1 MPDPLTENPL
11 IASFFS
17 ADPGGPGLTL
27 EQLKARRAIAAAL
40 AAKSRDYP
48 NTIGKGIFSV
58 GESIGEGIRD
68 YKLSQSERQ
77 MIARDA
83 ATAKKNAD
91 VFEASPPV
99 VKTPPSGAE
108 DPRAGT
114 SPRAELDPETN
125 LSRAQMAEALMGG
138 AQGSQPAGPAGIQM
152 ASLGG
157 TMSDAG
163 QPGLTYGGPSPAGP
177 GASMAERPD
186 QAPPAPSV
194 PPPGMAGQIP
204 GGTPGPQPVAGGGVP
219 QDGRMPLPAP
229 PPEGRMPLPGGSPEG
244 RMPLPAPPPGQR
256 MPLPGPGQR
265 MPLGGASLDP
275 AVDAA
280 RAGMAQQIAGE
291 NQAFNPDA
299 AGPAPPGGGVPPQ
312 MVAQVGGF
320 GGGPAGG
327 AAPAPVLPTGPGGGV
342 PGQPTVQPAR
352 PGSPGVP
359 VTPGGAL
366 PDTSQFTPMFEAQA
380 TKRFGPP
387 QTLPSPWV
395 NPELRE
401 KYNRAI
407 AISTNPYTGEGL
419 RTQAVNA
426 AARIKEE
433 NDRLHVEQ
441 TGLAKEKIT
450 RRDRLIDE
458 ENKRLYDE
466 HLSKTDPV
474 KIAEKNQAIVD
485 NQIQLRAGAPAPEVR
500 KAMSDEQT
508 SVRKTAERMQDFTM
522 ALDAMNKGVFIG
534 AGANTRLDLAK
545 WGAWATQNKQLAERA
560 GSTELLKAKLLSTV
574 GELVKDLKPVSG
586 YETAMGKAQAGE
598 ITMEKP
604 AIEALLR
611 QQLQR
616 GYQHMADYDQKAQ
629 SIFKGLG
636 ERDPNTGTTT
646 LEARYRSPEAN
657 WFNNQHLPRFFEGAA
672 GPNAQAH
679 MADFDQRYGP
689 GAAAFVLQRKQLNPG
704 AR

>member
-114 SPRAELDPETN
+114 SPRAELDPETD

-152 ASLGG
+152 ASLGSAG

-186 QAPPAPSV
+186 QAPPAPSA
-194 PPPGMAGQIP
+194 PPPTMAGQIP

-219 QDGRMPLPAP
+219 GPAGPAQMPPGGGPLPP
-229 PPEGRMPLPGGSPEG
+229 P
-244 RMPLPAPPPGQR
+244 
-256 MPLPGPGQR
+256 
-265 MPLGGASLDP
+265 
-275 AVDAA
+275 VDAA
-280 RAGMAQQIAGE
+280 RAGLAQQIAGA

-299 AGPAPPGGGVPPQ
+299 QPPGGPGGGVPPQ
-312 MVAQVGGF
+312 MMAQVGGF

-327 AAPAPVLPTGPGGGV
+327 AAPSPVLPSGPGGGV

-366 PDTSQFTPMFEAQA
+366 PDTSQFTPMSEEQA
-380 TKRFGPP
+380 TKRFGAP

-534 AGANTRLDLAK
+534 AGANTKLDLAK

-616 GYQHMADYDQKAQ
+616 GYQHLARYDQQAQ

-636 ERDPNTGTTT
+636 EKDPNTGVTT
-646 LEARYRSPEAN
+646 LESKYMSPEAN